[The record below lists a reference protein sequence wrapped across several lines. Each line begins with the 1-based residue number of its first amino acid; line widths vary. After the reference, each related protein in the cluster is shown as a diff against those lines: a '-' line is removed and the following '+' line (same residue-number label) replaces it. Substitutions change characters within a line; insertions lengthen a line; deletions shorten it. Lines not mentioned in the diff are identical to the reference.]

1 MKEVRIELPQS
12 IERLELHI
20 FSDLHI
26 GDPQCDYK
34 LIKDRI
40 ARVENTEDAYCVL
53 NGDILNNAT
62 KTSVSDVYGEVL
74 PPMEQIDRAV
84 DLFAPIKNKILAMTR
99 GNHEARTYNKE
110 GIDPSLVMARQLG
123 AEDKYSPEGVL
134 LWVSFGESSR
144 RRSEGRRTTYSIY
157 MTHGTG
163 GGRTEGAKANRVAQL
178 ASVVDADI
186 YLHAHLHLPLV
197 MRESFCRVS
206 QSTRSCSMVDKLFI
220 NTAAGLNYGGYGQ
233 AMAFKPSSKK
243 NPVLYLNG
251 QRRDMSATL

>member
-1 MKEVRIELPQS
+1 MI
-12 IERLELHI
+12 IFYRLVI
-20 FSDLHI
+20 FV
-26 GDPQCDYK
+26 
-34 LIKDRI
+34 LIYYRSFSY
-40 ARVENTEDAYCVL
+40 THL
-53 NGDILNNAT
+53 
-62 KTSVSDVYGEVL
+62 
-74 PPMEQIDRAV
+74 
-84 DLFAPIKNKILAMTR
+84 
-99 GNHEARTYNKE
+99 
-110 GIDPSLVMARQLG
+110 RQLC

-206 QSTRSCSMVDKLFI
+206 QFHTSQFLDLSREGSPMQGNYSLLGSPD
-220 NTAAGLNYGGYGQ
+220 LNWWEVSEGILLRC
-233 AMAFKPSSKK
+233 
-243 NPVLYLNG
+243 V
-251 QRRDMSATL
+251 